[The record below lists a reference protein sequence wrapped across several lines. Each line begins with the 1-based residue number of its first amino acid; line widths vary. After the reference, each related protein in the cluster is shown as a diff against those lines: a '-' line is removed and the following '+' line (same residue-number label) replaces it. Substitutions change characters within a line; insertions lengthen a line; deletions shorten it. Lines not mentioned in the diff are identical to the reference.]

1 MRWVVAGNREGLA
14 EFGAEVLDPAARRKL
29 IDESNLLLERWSDLL
44 DARRNA
50 GYVRHGHGD
59 LHLRNI
65 VLLEG
70 RPVLFDGVEFNDE
83 ISCTDVLYDLAFLLM
98 DLWRRCLG
106 AHANRVF
113 NEYLAQTED
122 VGGLALVPL
131 FLSCRA
137 AVRAKTSLTAAR
149 IGGGARRPDL
159 ERTAREYLAMA
170 LRFLRPPPPLLLA
183 IGGLSGSGK
192 SSVAQLLAPAIGAA
206 PGSVILRSDAIRK
219 RLCGVPITRPLGA
232 DGYTDEVSRRVYEIM
247 ADRAREIVGSGHSAI
262 ADATY
267 LDAGDRA
274 TVERIAADAGV
285 RFVGCWLDA
294 PESTL
299 VARVNARVAD
309 PSDANADVIRRQCAT
324 PIGTIGWHRVDAS
337 QPLSTVVDALSD
349 VLDLPIDET

>member
-1 MRWVVAGNREGLA
+1 
-14 EFGAEVLDPAARRKL
+14 
-29 IDESNLLLERWSDLL
+29 
-44 DARRNA
+44 
-50 GYVRHGHGD
+50 
-59 LHLRNI
+59 
-65 VLLEG
+65 
-70 RPVLFDGVEFNDE
+70 
-83 ISCTDVLYDLAFLLM
+83 
-98 DLWRRCLG
+98 
-106 AHANRVF
+106 
-113 NEYLAQTED
+113 
-122 VGGLALVPL
+122 
-131 FLSCRA
+131 
-137 AVRAKTSLTAAR
+137 
-149 IGGGARRPDL
+149 
-159 ERTAREYLAMA
+159 
-170 LRFLRPPPPLLLA
+170 
-183 IGGLSGSGK
+183 LSGSGK